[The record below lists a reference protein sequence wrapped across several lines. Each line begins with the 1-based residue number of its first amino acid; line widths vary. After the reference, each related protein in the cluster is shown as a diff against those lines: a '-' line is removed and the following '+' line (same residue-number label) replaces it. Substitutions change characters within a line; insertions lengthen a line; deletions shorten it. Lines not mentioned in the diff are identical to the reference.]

1 MGEMGSIEDENRIHQ
16 NPGMDSLDGEVG
28 EVQKMSQKQLMQ
40 GDTRDREPND
50 SCKGNHKLDVSNT
63 AHGNRFGESE
73 LKGGN
78 VKQLEEKIQDKK
90 LLEQRM
96 KV

>member
-1 MGEMGSIEDENRIHQ
+1 MGSIEDENWIHQ
-16 NPGMDSLDGEVG
+16 NPGMNSLDGKVSK
-28 EVQKMSQKQLMQ
+28 VQKINQKQLMQ
-40 GDTRDREPND
+40 GDTRDRDPND
-50 SCKGNHKLDVSNT
+50 SCKGNHKLNVSNA
-63 AHGNRFGESE
+63 AHGNRFEEAE

-90 LLEQRM
+90 LPEQRM

>member
-1 MGEMGSIEDENRIHQ
+1 MGEMGSIEDDNRIHQ

-50 SCKGNHKLDVSNT
+50 RCKGNHKLDVSNT
-63 AHGNRFGESE
+63 AHGNTFGESK